1 MIRFK
6 IPLSKYSNHEIKEAY
21 NRKISFGESKTKTQL
36 EIHESFQVSQISSLD
51 KNDVHIYMKSKFDHH
66 NKVVSRVRNAKNRFR
81 ALSRGAVTGEKMGG
95 ILSKLKEAKNQ
106 EEGNNDKK
114 KVLINVFQSKK

>member
-1 MIRFK
+1 
-6 IPLSKYSNHEIKEAY
+6 
-21 NRKISFGESKTKTQL
+21 
-36 EIHESFQVSQISSLD
+36 
-51 KNDVHIYMKSKFDHH
+51 MKPKFDHH

-114 KVLINVFQSKK
+114 KVLINVFQPKK

>member
-1 MIRFK
+1 
-6 IPLSKYSNHEIKEAY
+6 
-21 NRKISFGESKTKTQL
+21 
-36 EIHESFQVSQISSLD
+36 
-51 KNDVHIYMKSKFDHH
+51 MKSKFDHH

-114 KVLINVFQSKK
+114 KVLINVFQSKKCEK

>member
-1 MIRFK
+1 
-6 IPLSKYSNHEIKEAY
+6 
-21 NRKISFGESKTKTQL
+21 
-36 EIHESFQVSQISSLD
+36 
-51 KNDVHIYMKSKFDHH
+51 MKSKFDHH

>member
-1 MIRFK
+1 MMYIC
-6 IPLSKYSNHEIKEAY
+6 
-21 NRKISFGESKTKTQL
+21 
-36 EIHESFQVSQISSLD
+36 
-51 KNDVHIYMKSKFDHH
+51 IYMKSKFDHH

-114 KVLINVFQSKK
+114 KVLINVFQPKK

>member
-1 MIRFK
+1 
-6 IPLSKYSNHEIKEAY
+6 
-21 NRKISFGESKTKTQL
+21 
-36 EIHESFQVSQISSLD
+36 
-51 KNDVHIYMKSKFDHH
+51 MKFKFDHH

>member
-1 MIRFK
+1 
-6 IPLSKYSNHEIKEAY
+6 
-21 NRKISFGESKTKTQL
+21 
-36 EIHESFQVSQISSLD
+36 
-51 KNDVHIYMKSKFDHH
+51 MKSKFVHH

-114 KVLINVFQSKK
+114 KVLINVFQPKK

>member
-1 MIRFK
+1 
-6 IPLSKYSNHEIKEAY
+6 
-21 NRKISFGESKTKTQL
+21 
-36 EIHESFQVSQISSLD
+36 
-51 KNDVHIYMKSKFDHH
+51 MKSKFDHH

-114 KVLINVFQSKK
+114 KVLINVFQPKK